1 MLCATDGHAKNFS
14 LFLRPGGAFE
24 MTPLYDVLS
33 VYPLLG
39 EGRGKLSPHKARL
52 AMAVRSK
59 NAHWQ
64 INKIMRRHWQAVG
77 ERYGIVSPK
86 GFTVGDVIDKLV
98 SFTPDVVQRVQ
109 QALPSEFPS
118 EVADPI
124 FNGLLDAASRLG
136 RVYD

>member
-1 MLCATDGHAKNFS
+1 
-14 LFLRPGGAFE
+14 

-39 EGRGKLSPHKARL
+39 EEPGKLSPHKARL

-64 INKIMRRHWQAVG
+64 INKVMRRHWQAVG
-77 ERYGIVSPK
+77 ERYGIVLPK
-86 GFTVGDVIDKLV
+86 GFAVNDVIDKV
-98 SFTPDVVQRVQ
+98 VAFTPDVVQRVQ
-109 QALPSEFPS
+109 QALPPDFPA

-124 FNGLLDAASRLG
+124 FNGLLEAAVRLG